1 MRETKISFSKKEIRD
16 LVKAWAIVSLAFA
29 IIYSPDLT
37 SERFLFV
44 LLASA
49 LTAGLGFALHEMAHK
64 FVAIRFGCSA
74 SFRANMFWLWIGL
87 AMAFFLKAIFLA
99 PGAVIV
105 HGVQSKKEN
114 GIISAAGPATN
125 IILAITFI
133 IPNFLFSGTWTLILT
148 MGALINSWLA
158 VFNLLPI
165 LPLDG
170 AKVWRW
176 DKKIYIAMMTLAI
189 GLLVLQFIW

>member
-1 MRETKISFSKKEIRD
+1 MRETKITFSKRETTD
-16 LVKAWAIVSLAFA
+16 LIKAWALVSLAFA
-29 IIYSPDLT
+29 ILYSPDLT
-37 SERFLFV
+37 SQKFLYT

-49 LTAGLGFALHEMAHK
+49 LTAGLGFALHELAHK

-105 HGVQSKKEN
+105 RGVQSKREN

-125 IILAITFI
+125 IILAALFMIA
-133 IPNFLFSGTWTLILT
+133 NFFFVGAWTIILT
-148 MGALINSWLA
+148 MGAVINSWLA
-158 VFNLLPI
+158 AFNLLPI
-165 LPLDG
+165 LPFDG
-170 AKVWRW
+170 AKVWQW
-176 DKKIYIAMMTLAI
+176 NKKIYIAMMALAI
-189 GLLVLQFIW
+189 SLLVIQFIW

>member
-1 MRETKISFSKKEIRD
+1 MRETKITFSKKETRD
-16 LVKAWAIVSLAFA
+16 LIKAWMIVSLAFA
-29 IIYSPDLT
+29 VLYSPDLT

-49 LTAGLGFALHEMAHK
+49 LTAGLGFALHELAHK

-87 AMAFFLKAIFLA
+87 AMAFLLKAIFLA
-99 PGAVIV
+99 PGAVV
-105 HGVQSKKEN
+105 VQGVQSKKEN

-125 IILAITFI
+125 ITLAILFL
-133 IPNFLFSGTWTLILT
+133 IPSFFFSGAWTLILT

-158 VFNLLPI
+158 VFNMLPI
-165 LPLDG
+165 LPFDG

-176 DKKIYIAMMTLAI
+176 DKKVYIAMMILSI
-189 GLLVLQFIW
+189 GLLIIQFVW

>member
-1 MRETKISFSKKEIRD
+1 MRETKITFSKKETRD
-16 LVKAWAIVSLAFA
+16 LIKAWIIVSLAFA
-29 IIYSPDLT
+29 VLYSPDLT

-49 LTAGLGFALHEMAHK
+49 ITAGLGFALHELAHK

-87 AMAFFLKAIFLA
+87 AMAFLLKAIFLA
-99 PGAVIV
+99 PGAVV
-105 HGVQSKKEN
+105 VQGVQSKKEN

-125 IILAITFI
+125 IALAILFL
-133 IPNFLFSGTWTLILT
+133 IPSFFFNGVWTLILT
-148 MGALINSWLA
+148 MGTLINSWLA

-165 LPLDG
+165 HPLDG
-170 AKVWRW
+170 AKVWQW
-176 DKKIYIAMMTLAI
+176 DKKIYIAMMILSI
-189 GLLVLQFIW
+189 GLLIIQFVW